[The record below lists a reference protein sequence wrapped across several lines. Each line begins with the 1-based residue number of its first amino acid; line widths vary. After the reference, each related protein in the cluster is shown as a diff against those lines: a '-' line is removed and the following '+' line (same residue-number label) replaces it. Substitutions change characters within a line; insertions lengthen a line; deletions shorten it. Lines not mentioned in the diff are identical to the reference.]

1 MSLLS
6 LSAWGGLALFIL
18 FTLTWVIQLRTK
30 NAAIVDTIWSLGFPL
45 LAAVYFGLTDGYV
58 YRKWLLLIMVVVWG
72 FRLAGYLF
80 FRTIGKPEDVRY
92 TALRKEWGSNQ
103 NVLMLRFYYFQAIM
117 ALALS
122 FPFAL
127 IMLNAKPELH
137 FIEIAGAG
145 LWLVAITGESL
156 ADYQL
161 KKFKED
167 PLNKG
172 KICNQGLWYYSR
184 HPNYFFEWLVW
195 VSFFIVALASDWGV
209 LTIFCPIVMYYV
221 LTKITGIVYTEKEMV
236 KSRGQ
241 AFLDY
246 QKSTSAFFP
255 MPKRVPDAV

>member
-6 LSAWGGLALFIL
+6 LMAWGGLALFIL
-18 FTLTWVIQLRTK
+18 FTIAWLIQLRTK
-30 NAAIVDTIWSLGFPL
+30 NAAIVDTIWSLAFPL
-45 LAAVYFGLTDGYV
+45 LAAVYFAMTDGYS
-58 YRKWLLLIMVVVWG
+58 YRKWLLLIMVAVWG

-92 TALRKEWGSNQ
+92 TTLRKEWGSNQ
-103 NVLMLRFYYFQAIM
+103 NVLMLRFYYFQAII

-127 IMLNAKPELH
+127 IMLNNIPELL
-137 FIEIAGAG
+137 FFEIAGAVV
-145 LWLVAITGESL
+145 WLLAVTGESL

-195 VSFFIVALASDWGV
+195 VSFFITALASDWGV
-209 LTIFCPIVMYYV
+209 LTIICPIVMYYV
-221 LTKITGIVYTEKEMV
+221 LTKITGIVYTEREMV

-255 MPKRVPDAV
+255 MPKRVPDSV